1 MPEIKNHSNI
11 SLPTVL
17 CIECHIKNLS
27 TRLNQT
33 KKTIFPVTRSSFANN
48 IRSPFYKLSNR
59 FGLWFLTSLSTI
71 FQLYCSGQFYWWRKP
86 EFPEKTTDLPQVTD
100 KHYRICCIEYTSSW
114 MGFKLTTLVVVGTD
128 CTGSCISNYHTIMT
142 TTAPPNCE
150 IKKRSISSVIFW
162 MATIFFPTN

>member
-1 MPEIKNHSNI
+1 MKIHLFSCFRYYQQLQEITTQYGCLRNIHFFQTCKMPEIKNHSNI

-100 KHYRICCIEYTSSW
+100 KHYRICCIEYTSS
-114 MGFKLTTLVVVGTD
+114 
-128 CTGSCISNYHTIMT
+128 
-142 TTAPPNCE
+142 
-150 IKKRSISSVIFW
+150 
-162 MATIFFPTN
+162 